1 MGSSVEC
8 YLLPPTE
15 DAPNSRLPILVY
27 RNVLPYPRTE
37 ETATEFLTTHR
48 WEKRGTWGHIG
59 IRHFHP
65 NSHECYGIFQGS
77 STLLLGKIQAGEGMK
92 VPVKAGDVV
101 LLPAGTAHSSTQSS
115 LDYKYIGVYPQDCP
129 RWRNETGKR
138 PSKEFIPVIQ
148 KVDLPED
155 DPVYGK
161 DGPVTL
167 LWYKHPVAKL

>member
-1 MGSSVEC
+1 MCSSVEC

-27 RNVLPYPRTE
+27 RNVLPHPRTE

-48 WEKRGTWGHIG
+48 WEKRVGHLPVPTY
-59 IRHFHP
+59 H
-65 NSHECYGIFQGS
+65 
-77 STLLLGKIQAGEGMK
+77 AGEGME
-92 VPVKAGDVV
+92 VSVKAGDVV

-115 LDYKYIGVYPQDCP
+115 PDYKYIGVYPQDCP
-129 RWRNETGKR
+129 RWRNERGKR
-138 PSKEFIPVIQ
+138 PSDEFISTIQ

-167 LWYKHPVAKL
+167 LWYKAPVAKL